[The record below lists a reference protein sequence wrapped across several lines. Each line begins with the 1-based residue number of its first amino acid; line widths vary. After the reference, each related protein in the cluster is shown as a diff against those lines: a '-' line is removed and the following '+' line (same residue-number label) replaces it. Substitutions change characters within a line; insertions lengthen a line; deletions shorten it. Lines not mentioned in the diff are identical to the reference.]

1 MKRLLIRPGGIGDCI
16 LCFPAMESLKAEYT
30 EVWAPGAVVPLV
42 RFADRVRS
50 MASTGIDLFGIP
62 GVDAPPALTGALAG
76 FDEIVSWYGTQRA
89 EFRDALQSLG
99 VPCRFFDALPNE
111 ANSPVIEHAAD
122 FFARQVGAAIPAI
135 PRIPCDKI
143 RNEAI
148 WLHPFSG
155 SARKNWPYERF
166 QELARRLNAIA
177 PIEWA
182 ADSGGNRFDDL
193 HELARHLAGARAY
206 AGNDSGITHLA
217 AAAGAPSVALFGAT
231 DPRIWGLRGER
242 VRIISREQLI
252 RISVEE
258 VVDGLKG
265 LL

>member
-1 MKRLLIRPGGIGDCI
+1 VKRLLIRPGGIGDCI
-16 LCFPAMESLKAEYT
+16 LCFPAMESLKAEHT
-30 EVWAPGAVVPLV
+30 EVWTPGAVIPLV

-50 MASTGIDLFGIP
+50 IASTGLDLFGIP
-62 GVDAPPALTGALAG
+62 GVDAPPALTRALAS
-76 FDEIVSWYGTQRA
+76 FEEIVSWYGTQRPD
-89 EFRDALQSLG
+89 FRESLKSVG

-111 ANSPVIEHAAD
+111 ANFEHAAD
-122 FFARQVGAAIPAI
+122 FFARQVGDAIPAI
-135 PRIPCDKI
+135 PRIRCDKI

-166 QELARRLNAIA
+166 QELTRQLRDIA
-177 PIEWA
+177 PVEWA

-193 HELARHLAGARAY
+193 YELARHLAGARAY
-206 AGNDSGITHLA
+206 VGNDCGITHLA
-217 AAAGAPSVALFGAT
+217 AAVGAPSVALFGPT

-242 VRIISREQLI
+242 VRIIGREQLI
-252 RISVEE
+252 GISVDE
-258 VVDGLKG
+258 VVDGLKS